1 MRKGDT
7 LGRQMML
14 PTGCRRRKQ
23 LHRKA
28 SRHVE
33 RSRQSGGLSKTWM
46 PMALQACSTLTLV
59 MPSSTMFTGAVCSCS
74 LPSDGFNAA
83 HPKQKITLVTTWLTS
98 RSNQKKFLV
107 LLAYYDTLSLDFGTV
122 QAKPS
127 VMTLA
132 WDVTS
137 FPISS
142 AEILLLFLKGS
153 CHSILHVDI
162 MEIHEMPMVMA

>member
-1 MRKGDT
+1 MHVARPCKTMTMRKGDT

-98 RSNQKKFLV
+98 RSSQAIKRNSRFCWHTMTP
-107 LLAYYDTLSLDFGTV
+107 YHSTLGPFRR
-122 QAKPS
+122 
-127 VMTLA
+127 
-132 WDVTS
+132 S
-137 FPISS
+137 FES
-142 AEILLLFLKGS
+142 
-153 CHSILHVDI
+153 
-162 MEIHEMPMVMA
+162 